1 MNKIIKHGPDSRE
14 ALLRGIDLLA
24 NTVKATLG
32 PKGRLVVIGR
42 RAFNQTPV
50 ATKDGVTVANHVNCS
65 DPIEQMGCD
74 LIREAAQKTVQKAGD
89 GTTTATLLAQKL
101 VHAGIQQMA
110 AKHTPDDLERGV
122 KQALDQVLSALD
134 KMALTAEGPMLEQVA
149 FISCNGDTA
158 ISKLVVEAV
167 NRVGKHG
174 VITCE
179 PSRSLDTTLEVTDGM
194 QLPEG
199 MRSHYFMN
207 QMERVECSLDNPV
220 FVLYEGRIGSSQDML
235 SVARLAHA
243 LARPL
248 VVIAG
253 DFEPTA
259 MSFLVQNRIEKGFQC
274 CAVRAPGYGERRKE
288 ILKDIAAL
296 TGGRA
301 ITEDLGLKLENIT
314 ADYLGKARRVT
325 ITEDRTVIVGDEG
338 VKAVIEGRAE
348 EIRERARLL
357 REEHGDPVQVQL
369 LEQRLS
375 GLIGG
380 VAVIKVG
387 GATEAEMQEKKDR
400 VEDAMF
406 ATKAAAESG
415 VVPGGGLAL
424 LMASQVL
431 VQTFAQLN
439 QSVNVYAGK
448 IFPGKITPAIPAG
461 LIPSSLSPGAQMVID
476 ACAEPMRQIAENA
489 GRSGDAVVEKVRGY
503 FDLAHHSN
511 IGYNAAS
518 GAFENMIAVG
528 IIDPLKVVREE
539 ITNAVSVAMIILR
552 SEAVIAEDFAEA
564 K

>member
-1 MNKIIKHGPDSRE
+1 MKKIIKHGPESRE

-42 RAFNQTPV
+42 RAFNETPR
-50 ATKDGVTVANHVNCS
+50 ATKDGVTVADHVNCS

-89 GTTTATLLAQKL
+89 GTTTATLLAQFL

-110 AKHTPDDLERGV
+110 AKHTPDDLERGARL
-122 KQALDQVLSALD
+122 ALTQVLEALD
-134 KMALTAEGPMLEQVA
+134 KMAQPAEGAMLEQVA

-167 NRVGKHG
+167 NRVGKDG
-174 VITCE
+174 VIACE
-179 PSRSLDTTLEVTDGM
+179 PARSLDTSLEVTDGM

-199 MRSHYFMN
+199 MRSHFFMN
-207 QMERVECSLDNPV
+207 ALDRVECSLDRPV
-220 FVLYEGRIGSSQDML
+220 LLLHEGRIGSSQAML
-235 SVARLAHA
+235 SVAKLARG
-243 LARPL
+243 LDRPL

-253 DFEPTA
+253 DYEPEA
-259 MSFLVQNRIEKGFQC
+259 LAFLIQNKVQNGFQC
-274 CAVRAPGYGERRKE
+274 CAIRAAGYGERRKE

-301 ITEDLGLKLENIT
+301 VTDDLGLKLENIT
-314 ADYLGKARRVT
+314 ADYFGKARRAV
-325 ITEDRTVIVGDEG
+325 ITEDRTVITGGEGDP
-338 VKAVIEGRAE
+338 AVVESRAN
-348 EIRERARLL
+348 EIRERSRLIC
-357 REEHGDPVQVQL
+357 EQQGDPDQVRL

-375 GLIGG
+375 GLTGG

-387 GATEAEMQEKKDR
+387 GATEAEMREKKDR

-415 VVPGGGLAL
+415 IVPGGGLAL
-424 LMASQVL
+424 LQAGESI
-431 VQTFAQLN
+431 A
-439 QSVNVYAGK
+439 NVCA
-448 IFPGKITPAIPAG
+448 
-461 LIPSSLSPGAQMVID
+461 GAQMVRD

-489 GRSGDAVVEKVRGY
+489 GKPGAAIVAKVRDSSSG
-503 FDLAHHSN
+503 
-511 IGYNAAS
+511 IGYDAATGS
-518 GAFENMIAVG
+518 YVNMVVFG

-552 SEAVIAEDFAEA
+552 SEAVIAEQFEEA
-564 K
+564 KP